1 MSVISEQ
8 NLFIHDYCCLILS
21 FNIRQNNSMEH
32 KYIKLNKTNFYLVI
46 TKNRSIRFSAVVVAA
61 LVYSLLQGI
70 AHHYVV

>member
-1 MSVISEQ
+1 
-8 NLFIHDYCCLILS
+8 
-21 FNIRQNNSMEH
+21 MEH